1 MFVEEINAIVSRF
14 GRVLYHA
21 GRPYNQYAET
31 INHLTSIRPSIRRQM
46 QGSWDLAYSWMAS
59 EPTCHHVAMP
69 WQVLLAMVTT
79 CLLWGWVPLA
89 GTLSLCFGALLRAGE
104 LLSATR
110 ANLLLPRDVDNSIQ
124 YALLAIMEPKTR
136 QSGARHQAA
145 KLEVPDLLLVTDMAF
160 GGLPETS
167 KLWRWSG
174 QTLRQRFKDVLTA
187 LWLPTERVGSLK
199 ALDIGS
205 LCAGGATWHL
215 QVTENSECT
224 RRKGRW
230 LNHRVMEIY
239 VQETAALLY
248 LKRVPDNTRQRVM
261 SIAALFPEVL
271 RLSLRFQALRLPF
284 TMWRHLFNQEAWT
297 EWS

>member
-1 MFVEEINAIVSRF
+1 M
-14 GRVLYHA
+14 HA
-21 GRPYNQYAET
+21 TRRQNSKF
-31 INHLTSIRPSIRRQM
+31 LTS
-46 QGSWDLAYSWMAS
+46 
-59 EPTCHHVAMP
+59 
-69 WQVLLAMVTT
+69 
-79 CLLWGWVPLA
+79 
-89 GTLSLCFGALLRAGE
+89 
-104 LLSATR
+104 
-110 ANLLLPRDVDNSIQ
+110 
-124 YALLAIMEPKTR
+124 
-136 QSGARHQAA
+136 
-145 KLEVPDLLLVTDMAF
+145 F